1 MAAWWVLL
9 ATMSG
14 RVPAARSDSPG
25 WLSWLTVTVLILLGV
40 LLTWLLLLQQGA
52 ETSFL
57 VVVGISVVLAAV
69 LLPAWAVYGLDR
81 DEE

>member
-1 MAAWWVLL
+1 MAAWWGLL
-9 ATMSG
+9 AKMSG

-25 WLSWLTVTVLILLGV
+25 WLSWLTATVLILLGV
-40 LLTWLLLLQQGA
+40 LLAWLILLQQGA
-52 ETSFL
+52 GTAFL

-81 DEE
+81 EE